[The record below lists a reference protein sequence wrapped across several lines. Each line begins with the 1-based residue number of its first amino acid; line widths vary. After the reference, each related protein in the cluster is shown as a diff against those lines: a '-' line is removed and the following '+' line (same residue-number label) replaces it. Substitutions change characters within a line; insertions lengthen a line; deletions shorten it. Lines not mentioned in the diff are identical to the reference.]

1 MIEIGTLE
9 GSNASSCSK
18 VIKSNRTT
26 CDNDKMDFVTID
38 IETPPGLVNFP
49 AAEQGIYPP
58 PPEISDTGY
67 QTKSH
72 HTQPPP
78 GMQAY
83 GHQAHTK
90 AQGRE
95 NQGQT
100 APTLPQGPR
109 HTPVARQE
117 VLPPTPQQTV
127 NFDPQRRV
135 QAQKEDNALLV
146 KVGVAK
152 PLPVINSQVTENS
165 TEEGPCGDNKEV
177 RSAVS
182 NLEPDPGISV
192 VFDKRWKPCL

>member
-1 MIEIGTLE
+1 MPGNDYHPKIPARDTHG
-9 GSNASSCSK
+9 NAHQRQMMEYTK
-18 VIKSNRTT
+18 HPDQALHDPIKMVSIR
-26 CDNDKMDFVTID
+26 
-38 IETPPGLVNFP
+38 P
-49 AAEQGIYPP
+49 
-58 PPEISDTGY
+58 DTENACF
-67 QTKSH
+67 QTQSH
-72 HTQPPP
+72 HEQPPP

-100 APTLPQGPR
+100 ATTLPQGPR

-165 TEEGPCGDNKEV
+165 TEAGPCGDNKEV

-192 VFDKRWKPCL
+192 VSDKRWKPCL